1 MSKTNHTKQKNPN
14 IIYRAFLKCM
24 GNEKWQPISIPLFS
38 ILLSLIAASI
48 IILLIGKN
56 PLQAFYNLLQ
66 GAGVLPKPV
75 YAGYKNMFTDFLTML
90 NAMTPM
96 LFAALA
102 VAVALKAGL
111 FNIGVSG
118 QMLLAGYMATIL
130 LGYSDLNGIIAK
142 PLVLII
148 GIVVGAI
155 YGGIVGWLKYKFNIN
170 EVVSTIMFNY
180 IVQYVLSFF
189 INSYYIDPVSRQSKY
204 IKDSARLTFMNV
216 EFAGLKMDLSIGIIL
231 ALITAFIIKF
241 IVDKTRIGY
250 EIKAVGVNPKAAKYA
265 GINVGKNI
273 VLAMVISGAL
283 AGLAGVT
290 YYLGY
295 FASIQPKVLSSVGF
309 DAIAVSLLGNG
320 NPIGIIFSSF
330 LITVID
336 KGSTYMSS
344 TAGVRQ
350 EIASVITGLILLFSA
365 CGTFIKYKIERGKE
379 KCFEASKINSHED
392 STVNSTNVEDTENL
406 KKAVEKDSLL
416 REMDGNGSKETKE
429 SILKEENERKEGEE

>member
-1 MSKTNHTKQKNPN
+1 MSKTNPKGPKNAN

-48 IILLIGKN
+48 VILLIGKN
-56 PLQAFYNLLQ
+56 PLHAFYNLLQ

-75 YAGYKNMFTDFLTML
+75 YAGYKSMLTDLLTML
-90 NAMTPM
+90 NSMAPM

-118 QMLLAGYMATIL
+118 QMLLAGYAATVL
-130 LGYSDLNGIIAK
+130 VGYSELNGILAK

-148 GIVVGAI
+148 GIAVGAV
-155 YGGIVGWLKYKFNIN
+155 YGGIIGWLKYKFNIN
-170 EVVSTIMFNY
+170 EVVSTIMCNY

-204 IKDSARLTFMNV
+204 IRSSARLTFVNV
-216 EFAGLKMDLSIGIIL
+216 EIAGLKMDLSIGIIL
-231 ALITAFIIKF
+231 AIITAFIIKF
-241 IVDKTRIGY
+241 LVDKTRIGY
-250 EIKAVGVNPKAAKYA
+250 EIKAVGANPKAAKYA
-265 GINVGKNI
+265 GINVGGNI

-295 FASIQPKVLSSVGF
+295 FSSIQPKVLASTGY
-309 DAIAVSLLGNG
+309 DAIAVSLLGSG

-330 LITVID
+330 LISVID

-344 TAGVRQ
+344 AAGVRQ

-365 CGTFIKYKIERGKE
+365 CGTFIKYKIQRGKDSQLE
-379 KCFEASKINSHED
+379 KPDESRRNDAEAS
-392 STVNSTNVEDTENL
+392 
-406 KKAVEKDSLL
+406 
-416 REMDGNGSKETKE
+416 
-429 SILKEENERKEGEE
+429 ILQKENERKEGEK

>member
-1 MSKTNHTKQKNPN
+1 MSKINHTRPKKPN
-14 IIYRAFLKCM
+14 IIYRAFLGCM

-38 ILLSLIAASI
+38 IILSLIAASI
-48 IILLIGKN
+48 AILFIGKN
-56 PLQAFYNLLQ
+56 PLNAFYNLLQ

-75 YAGYKNMFTDFLTML
+75 YAGYKNMFTDLLTML
-90 NAMTPM
+90 NSMTPM

-102 VAVALKAGL
+102 VAVGLKAGL

-118 QMLLAGYMATIL
+118 QMLLAGYMATVL
-130 LGYSDLNGIIAK
+130 VGYSDLNGMIAK
-142 PLVLII
+142 PLVLLI

-204 IKDSARLTFMNV
+204 IRDSARLTFTNV

-241 IVDKTRIGY
+241 IIDKTKIGY

-273 VLAMVISGAL
+273 VLAMVLSGAL
-283 AGLAGVT
+283 AGLSGVT
-290 YYLGY
+290 YYMGY
-295 FASIQPKVLSSVGF
+295 FASIQPKVLASVGY

-365 CGTFIKYKIERGKE
+365 CGTFIKYKIQRGKE
-379 KCFEASKINSHED
+379 KYFEASIKRDNVD
-392 STVNSTNVEDTENL
+392 ATVNTTSVEETENL

-416 REMDGNGSKETKE
+416 HELDDHSGNDTEN
-429 SILKEENERKEGEE
+429 ILKEENERKESEE